1 MSSHSADD
9 LVDSEGDP
17 AEGLLV
23 VGAGVVLPSPP
34 VGQVDSGAVP
44 APVLPRVARG
54 PVGPP
59 RQGVL
64 VLGVE
69 GGDGWMREGRE
80 GVKEGVE
87 EGVRE
92 EVKAGVE
99 GGDGWMRE
107 GREGVKEGVEE
118 GGERRSEGRG
128 GGRRR
133 VDEGGERRSER
144 RCGGGG

>member
-69 GGDGWMREGRE
+69 GGDRWMRE
-80 GVKEGVE
+80 
-87 EGVRE
+87 
-92 EVKAGVE
+92 
-99 GGDGWMRE
+99 
-107 GREGVKEGVEE
+107 
-118 GGERRSEGRG
+118 
-128 GGRRR
+128 
-133 VDEGGERRSER
+133 ERRSER
-144 RCGGGG
+144 RCGGGGERRSEGKGGRRGRVEEGVREGVKERVEGGDG